1 LFLALVCLL
10 IFAVGCGRL
19 FEAEGQLGASIADVA
34 KCGSSLGAKSAQ
46 PLPKEFPVPPQ
57 THAYQHV
64 VDGPTQFWFTTVPG
78 SSNTIVSTRNGIKKT
93 LTGAGYVDIA
103 QDQELGT
110 EADFYFS
117 GRYLG
122 SIQVRPLCH
131 GRIRVRY
138 GFGAGSLGAPT
149 LRHKA
154 PPIIV
159 SRPPGTPTTV
169 PPALVG
175 ADCIPVPPP
184 LAQPFASMPP
194 GLSLPPGSYAS
205 EDLTPSGGSTHAAL
219 FVLPSGVSEFF
230 NYIAKTWPG
239 EGVTITFA
247 QRDPSD
253 SEFAFEFAGQQ
264 GSMALTRP
272 FCDPSYSNLVF
283 AYGGADALATAAG
296 GL

>member
-1 LFLALVCLL
+1 M
-10 IFAVGCGRL
+10 FAGGCGRL
-19 FEAEGQLGASIADVA
+19 FEAEGQLASSIADVA
-34 KCGSSLGAKSAQ
+34 KCGSSLDAKSAQ
-46 PLPKEFPVPPQ
+46 PLPTAFPVPPD
-57 THAYQHV
+57 THAYQYV
-64 VDGPTQFWFTTVPG
+64 IDGPTQFWFTTVPG
-78 SSNTIVSTRNGIKKT
+78 SSNTIVRTRDGIKKT

-122 SIQVRPLCH
+122 SIQVRPLCK
-131 GRIRVRY
+131 GRIRIRY

-149 LRHKA
+149 LHHKG
-154 PPIIV
+154 PPIV
-159 SRPPGTPTTV
+159 PRPPGTPTTV
-169 PPALVG
+169 PPALAA

-184 LAQPFASMPP
+184 LTQPLAWMPP

-219 FVLPSGVSEFF
+219 FVLPSGVSGFF
-230 NYIAKTWPG
+230 NYIANTWPG
-239 EGVTITFA
+239 EGVNITFA

-272 FCDPSYSNLVF
+272 FCAPSFSSVVF
-283 AYGGADALATAAG
+283 AYGGSNALATAAG